1 MFLDDFEAG
10 LVLQLHIFRAS
21 NTTLVLNS
29 LLLDKKFLYK
39 TTKLVNQGPY
49 CTKIGKPRRAME
61 TFVTEE
67 NASNVA
73 HLLERMMN

>member
-1 MFLDDFEAG
+1 MIFEAEI
-10 LVLQLHIFRAS
+10 VLQLLIFRAN
-21 NTTLVLNS
+21 NTTLVLSS

-39 TTKLVNQGPY
+39 NTKLVNQGPY

-61 TFVTEE
+61 TFITEE

-73 HLLERMMN
+73 